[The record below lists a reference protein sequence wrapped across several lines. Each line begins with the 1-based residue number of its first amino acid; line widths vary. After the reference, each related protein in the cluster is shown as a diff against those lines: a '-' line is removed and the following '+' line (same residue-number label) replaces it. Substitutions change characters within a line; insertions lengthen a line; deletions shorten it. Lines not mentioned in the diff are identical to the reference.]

1 MADNVVMMV
10 VADHVVHVLL
20 IVYAMVINN
29 VRVQTENVAVL
40 AVALD
45 KSVQTMLAAHLTVMV
60 DNVAMMVVEAI
71 VADVQMDWFVRM
83 GNV

>member
-20 IVYAMVINN
+20 IVYAMVIDN
-29 VRVQTENVAVL
+29 VRVQMENVAVL
-40 AVALD
+40 AVAPD